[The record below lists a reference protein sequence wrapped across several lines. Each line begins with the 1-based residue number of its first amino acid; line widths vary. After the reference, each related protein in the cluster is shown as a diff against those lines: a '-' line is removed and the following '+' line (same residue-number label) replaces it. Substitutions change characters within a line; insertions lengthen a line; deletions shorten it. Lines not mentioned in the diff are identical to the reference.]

1 MPGARSHGP
10 NPPERG
16 AYGIHTIGWKAGEED
31 HRPRRVTSTH
41 ARWMG
46 SDGDAGTE
54 TVSYEKEVHARGR
67 GLKTTTGTERVCPER
82 RTGARMALDGSERI

>member
-1 MPGARSHGP
+1 
-10 NPPERG
+10 
-16 AYGIHTIGWKAGEED
+16 
-31 HRPRRVTSTH
+31 
-41 ARWMG
+41 MG